1 MSKKLARG
9 GLTTTESALRWSRHW
24 EKHTMNNKELITKLI
39 WLFQSQKFA
48 NWFSDDGR
56 YGRYISGDMKFEEGL
71 SQEECDEIIRN
82 DIANFLKI
90 EDKA

>member
-1 MSKKLARG
+1 
-9 GLTTTESALRWSRHW
+9 
-24 EKHTMNNKELITKLI
+24 MNNKELITKLM

-48 NWFSDDGR
+48 HWFSDGGR
-56 YGRYISGDMKFEEGL
+56 FGRYISGDMTLEECRT
-71 SQEECDEIIRN
+71 QAECDEAIRN

>member
-1 MSKKLARG
+1 M
-9 GLTTTESALRWSRHW
+9 
-24 EKHTMNNKELITKLI
+24 

-48 NWFSDDGR
+48 HWFSDGGR
-56 YGRYISGDMKFEEGL
+56 FGRYISGDMTLEECRT
-71 SQEECDEIIRN
+71 QAECDEAIRN